1 MGRIGC
7 RRVLQMWDHELHT
20 WKALNHKLARVRGLT
35 NESLHFV
42 QSFIRKLEHDTVD
55 EQDASLTPGHWRWS
69 DQNTER
75 MEAFILPNRQAY
87 LFLFPQDFTHQRLN
101 SIWEVTL
108 EEGEWQTFWHAL
120 WQSNLT
126 TTAKVF
132 LWRILAQGLFTGS
145 RAITIKIG
153 DGRCLACPGIV
164 KTIPHLFAT
173 CPYARSIWQQCWPF
187 LYGRGLSSTIHPNL
201 FQMIKDQLHHNP
213 ASIARLFLLYQST
226 WHLWL
231 GRNALLFNN
240 KPRSFIMD
248 LVLAEASLLLT
259 SVTSSLPP
267 GIQNTR
273 VKQAREE
280 VDRWQFP
287 HQNAALS

>member
-1 MGRIGC
+1 LILLCTPSSFLKLVYTGSLWKAWTALRDFLIFYPDGCPIPGHWSVADLARVLNEIQLASSASILELAAIMGRIGC

-42 QSFIRKLEHDTVD
+42 QSFIWKLEHNTVD

-173 CPYARSIWQQCWPF
+173 CPYA
-187 LYGRGLSSTIHPNL
+187 
-201 FQMIKDQLHHNP
+201 
-213 ASIARLFLLYQST
+213 
-226 WHLWL
+226 
-231 GRNALLFNN
+231 
-240 KPRSFIMD
+240 
-248 LVLAEASLLLT
+248 
-259 SVTSSLPP
+259 
-267 GIQNTR
+267 
-273 VKQAREE
+273 
-280 VDRWQFP
+280 
-287 HQNAALS
+287 